1 MLQTYFPT
9 MLMVVLSWV
18 SFWIDRRAV
27 PARVSLGITT
37 VLTMSTII
45 TGVSSSMPQVS
56 YVKAVDIYL
65 WTSFLFVFLSVI
77 EYAVVNYCTTL
88 EEMRKMKR
96 GKIPSTF
103 NASQAMA
110 FDGCFH
116 DNDIELSPFP
126 GMTPTPLTSDP
137 LAAPTQNPDIRPTGG
152 TRLRRQKSVWENVDL
167 LVSNSYMIDSYSR
180 LAFPLSYLLFNVIY
194 WSLYS

>member
-1 MLQTYFPT
+1 

-77 EYAVVNYCTTL
+77 EYAAVNYCTTL
-88 EEMRKMKR
+88 EEMRKMKK
-96 GKIPSTF
+96 GKLPSTF

-116 DNDIELSPFP
+116 DDDIELTIFSRMVPTL
-126 GMTPTPLTSDP
+126 TPDP
-137 LAAPTQNPDIRPTGG
+137 LATQAHNQVAPSTEGGIR
-152 TRLRRQKSVWENVDL
+152 LCRQRSVRENVDL
-167 LVSNSYMIDSYSR
+167 LVNHSYMIDSYSR
-180 LAFPLSYLLFNVIY
+180 LAFPLSYLLFNTIY
-194 WSLYS
+194 WSLYT